1 MCGIA
6 GSFLRRP
13 DANLSR
19 TLLEMAGELAHRG
32 PDGTGLYLDAG
43 GRFGMANTRLA
54 IVDPEGGEQ
63 PIGDESGR
71 YWVMQNGEIYNYVEL
86 REQLAGLGYR
96 FATSCDTEVIA
107 NAFAEW
113 GTACLERFNGDFAI
127 AIWDAKERELF
138 LARDRFGVR
147 PLFLFERDGG
157 LLFASEIKALLRH
170 PSTTRELDPRG
181 LVESFVLWSISP
193 ERSAF
198 RGVGE
203 LPPAHFLRLRAD
215 GRRTMRRWWDF
226 ELCRG
231 AGVESNMDRDRRDE
245 LAEELAFLLEDS
257 VRLRLRADVEV
268 GGYLSGGL
276 DSSITA
282 ALASRTLGGGL
293 VAFGIGFED
302 ERFDERRYQ
311 EQIACELGTELHR
324 ASVGVREIGE
334 LYPRAVLL
342 AEQPS
347 LRTALVPMLSLSA
360 LVRAHPLKVVLTGE
374 GADELFAGYDI
385 FREAKLRRF
394 WARDS
399 ESRLRPLL
407 FGRIHRYLLRDLA
420 ASGDIGRRF
429 FARGLEDTDDPL
441 YSHRLRFRSSER
453 ILRLFSDEA
462 LADALSEQAGPP
474 ERSLERR
481 LPADFSSFTPLGQ
494 AQYLEIASFFEGY
507 LLHAQ
512 GDRMLMGNSV
522 EGRFPYLD
530 YRVAE
535 FAARLGDSAKLRGLR
550 EKDILRRAAADFLP
564 PEIGSRIKRPYRAP
578 ILRAFAGPEAPEY
591 VSELLEPARVKESG
605 VLSAAVAGQVLRK
618 CRENSDRGVGEI
630 DEMALAGV
638 LSVMLLH
645 EQLVADPATATPV
658 KPGRVV
664 VGNAERE
671 LGAGAFEPAE
681 AAAAAAASAETIP
694 ARGTAA

>member
-6 GSFLRRP
+6 GRFGRRA
-13 DANLSR
+13 DSSLAL

-43 GRFGMANTRLA
+43 GRFGMVNTRLA

-63 PIGDESGR
+63 PISDESGR
-71 YWVMQNGEIYNYVEL
+71 FWVMQNGEIYNYVEL
-86 REQLAGLGYR
+86 RAELAGLGHR
-96 FATSCDTEVIA
+96 FATTCDTEVIA

-113 GTACLERFNGDFAI
+113 GPDCLERFNGDFAI
-127 AIWDAKERELF
+127 AVWDSRERELF

-147 PLFLFERDGG
+147 PLFLFERDGE

-170 PSTTRELDPRG
+170 PSTPRELDPRG

-198 RGVGE
+198 RGVHE
-203 LPPAHFLRLRAD
+203 LPPAHFLLLQAD
-215 GRRTMRRWWDF
+215 GRRTMRRWWD
-226 ELCRG
+226 LKLRRG
-231 AGVESNMDRDRRDE
+231 AEADAGGRERGGSNAHALDE
-245 LAEELAFLLEDS
+245 LSAELALLLEDS

-282 ALASRTLGGGL
+282 ALASKMLGGGL
-293 VAFGIGFED
+293 VAFGIGFDD

-311 EQIACELGTELHR
+311 ERIARELRTDLHR
-324 ASVGVREIGE
+324 VTVGAREIAD
-334 LYPRAVLL
+334 LFPRAILL

-347 LRTALVPMLSLSA
+347 LRTALVPMLHLSA
-360 LVRAHPLKVVLTGE
+360 LVREHPLKVVLTGE

-394 WARDS
+394 WARDPAS
-399 ESRLRPLL
+399 KLRPLL
-407 FGRIHRYLLRDLA
+407 FGRIHRYLQRDLA
-420 ASGDIGRRF
+420 ESGDIGRRF
-429 FARGLEDTDDPL
+429 FALGLEDTGDPL

-453 ILRLFSDEA
+453 ILRLFSDQ
-462 LADALSEQAGPP
+462 ALSSALGGSAGPP
-474 ERSLERR
+474 ERSLENR
-481 LPADFSSFTPLGQ
+481 LPPEFSSFTALGQ

-535 FAARLGDSAKLRGLR
+535 FAARLSDSTKLSGLR
-550 EKDILRRAAADFLP
+550 EKEILRRASAGMLP
-564 PEIGSRIKRPYRAP
+564 PEIGSRVKRPYRAP
-578 ILRAFAGPEAPEY
+578 ILRAFAGPEAPDY
-591 VSELLEPARVKESG
+591 VDELLQPKRVEETG
-605 VLSAAVAGQVLRK
+605 VLAADVSGRVLRK
-618 CRENSDRGVGEI
+618 CRENLDRGVGEI
-630 DEMALAGV
+630 DEMALAGA

-645 EQLVADPATATPV
+645 EQLVAHPTLAEPA
-658 KPGRVV
+658 KPNRVV
-664 VGNAERE
+664 IGDAES
-671 LGAGAFEPAE
+671 E
-681 AAAAAAASAETIP
+681 AAAGVRAGMAATAGEAA
-694 ARGTAA
+694 